1 MKALDERNAHT
12 RAQTRKCVLKGVNTR
27 KGLNKIIYILMHF
40 KKYNKREY
48 KILITVKNKEQWMIE
63 SNYINSD
70 IKRDNEW

>member
-1 MKALDERNAHT
+1 
-12 RAQTRKCVLKGVNTR
+12 
-27 KGLNKIIYILMHF
+27 MHF

-48 KILITVKNKEQWMIE
+48 KILLTVKNKEQWLIE

>member
-1 MKALDERNAHT
+1 
-12 RAQTRKCVLKGVNTR
+12 
-27 KGLNKIIYILMHF
+27 MHF

-48 KILITVKNKEQWMIE
+48 KILLTVKNKEQWMIE

>member
-1 MKALDERNAHT
+1 
-12 RAQTRKCVLKGVNTR
+12 
-27 KGLNKIIYILMHF
+27 MHL

>member
-1 MKALDERNAHT
+1 
-12 RAQTRKCVLKGVNTR
+12 
-27 KGLNKIIYILMHF
+27 MHF

>member
-1 MKALDERNAHT
+1 
-12 RAQTRKCVLKGVNTR
+12 
-27 KGLNKIIYILMHF
+27 MHY